1 MKILIVDD
9 ETPIREWI
17 QFSIER
23 GGNPEFEIAAV
34 AENGNEAYELAIE
47 HKPDVV
53 ITDIKMP
60 GMDGIEL
67 MKKVLEVR
75 PYTNFVILTNY
86 AEFSY
91 AREAVTCG
99 AKKYLLKSELRGKDI
114 LSTLEEIR
122 AEIQEKAGNKEKDC
136 YSNGYLDIF
145 DCYYNLGN
153 QEFLEE
159 FWKRHHFNQEEFFLV
174 TAYEKRDGDRQKE
187 LMDCFVR
194 EQKIHAIG
202 PALKNR
208 SIYLILQAEDE
219 GKLTE
224 TAEEFAEV
232 YRKENQGLMV
242 SGAIGKGLEPLMAA
256 IEEAERMLRYTFLL
270 DHGYLKIQD
279 AVELQPLDRTAIK
292 KNCQKLLGGI
302 LYEGEE
308 LIQEELKDWFRSL
321 HGAPFEDIQWVKETC
336 IQLVIRIE
344 EICAEHIPDFS
355 EEHRPDMDWTL
366 AVCEKLCR
374 ELVNRIYSED
384 NFRYSQGVRDAIRYI
399 HENYSRDISLNEV
412 AQYIYRSPEYLSRLF
427 KAETG
432 EKFSSYLMSY
442 RLNKAKDMLLNTDMK
457 IYEIAYAVGYTTP
470 SYFSKMYREFVG
482 VAPEVT
488 RCQRNKGIK

>member
-1 MKILIVDD
+1 M
-9 ETPIREWI
+9 
-17 QFSIER
+17 
-23 GGNPEFEIAAV
+23 
-34 AENGNEAYELAIE
+34 
-47 HKPDVV
+47 
-53 ITDIKMP
+53 
-60 GMDGIEL
+60 
-67 MKKVLEVR
+67 
-75 PYTNFVILTNY
+75 
-86 AEFSY
+86 
-91 AREAVTCG
+91 
-99 AKKYLLKSELRGKDI
+99 
-114 LSTLEEIR
+114 
-122 AEIQEKAGNKEKDC
+122 
-136 YSNGYLDIF
+136 
-145 DCYYNLGN
+145 
-153 QEFLEE
+153 
-159 FWKRHHFNQEEFFLV
+159 
-174 TAYEKRDGDRQKE
+174 
-187 LMDCFVR
+187 
-194 EQKIHAIG
+194 
-202 PALKNR
+202 
-208 SIYLILQAEDE
+208 
-219 GKLTE
+219 
-224 TAEEFAEV
+224 
-232 YRKENQGLMV
+232 
-242 SGAIGKGLEPLMAA
+242 
-256 IEEAERMLRYTFLL
+256 
-270 DHGYLKIQD
+270 
-279 AVELQPLDRTAIK
+279 
-292 KNCQKLLGGI
+292 
-302 LYEGEE
+302 
-308 LIQEELKDWFRSL
+308 IQEELKDWFRSL